1 MNEIKLVDRL
11 PIRRTNIKMNIAVNG
26 VFSFPDEWRTTD
38 EANPNLFQYSIA
50 FLDQR
55 VQNGKIIQRE
65 MTEKEKR
72 EIEEAEAAKKA
83 KK

>member
-50 FLDQR
+50 FLD
-55 VQNGKIIQRE
+55 
-65 MTEKEKR
+65 
-72 EIEEAEAAKKA
+72 
-83 KK
+83 

>member
-11 PIRRTNIKMNIAVNG
+11 PTRKTNIKVNISLNG

-50 FLDQR
+50 FLD
-55 VQNGKIIQRE
+55 
-65 MTEKEKR
+65 
-72 EIEEAEAAKKA
+72 
-83 KK
+83 

>member
-11 PIRRTNIKMNIAVNG
+11 PIRRTNIKMNIGVNG

-50 FLDQR
+50 FLD
-55 VQNGKIIQRE
+55 
-65 MTEKEKR
+65 
-72 EIEEAEAAKKA
+72 
-83 KK
+83 